1 MKENRNI
8 STEELFREGFA
19 GHEQAFDDKAW
30 SQMVTLLDQ
39 DEQFK
44 PLIGIPSV
52 DKTKGTKKR
61 TILKIITIMSTLGIL
76 SASLFMLVNNG
87 KDAKINSELPHIGT
101 EQTQPSYEDK
111 VSNSKQTDYNSTS
124 GEPTT
129 NGSKSETI
137 TNNGKIKPDGT
148 SNSVKSK
155 QAVSASSQSSVSKSL
170 TTNKNNLT
178 DGASSNDNN
187 SVDESVIEMPK
198 DTVKTVVTE
207 GKTYKVFVHRQWV
220 PEEYEYTETNVIQPV
235 QDGFLGIHFTAER
248 PRGIDTM
255 SAGFNL
261 QFMSGNRIKSNSFGI
276 YGGFDFGVQF
286 YGKGK
291 KSGVTLNT
299 VNQDSGYTH
308 LSSYSIDF
316 FARGHLEYAKFRL
329 IPYINI
335 AAGPR
340 LYSTNQKVA
349 SYLPLKDNESSS
361 ITNAHTSV
369 SMMAGIG
376 AGLRWRVGKV
386 VSLDFRYEWMTG
398 SPVKLVDMQTS
409 TFNGL
414 NYDLKINKV
423 TPRIEQFKFGV
434 LFDISEREYDKKL
447 IKEGYWKDIAYDS
460 LYVDPKDS
468 NKVYLPCNCSP
479 CPSSRPSEASPT
491 YNDSDDSDNSSSTPR
506 RTNSSS
512 GSSGKGS
519 FPGIR
524 PSSRPT
530 ERKAN

>member
-30 SQMVTLLDQ
+30 NHMVTLLDQ

-76 SASLFMLVNNG
+76 SAALFMLVNNG
-87 KDAKINSELPHIGT
+87 KDAKINSDLPIIGT
-101 EQTQPSYEDK
+101 EQTITSYKDK
-111 VSNSKQTDYNSTS
+111 VTNSNQTDFNSTS
-124 GEPTT
+124 DEQAISD
-129 NGSKSETI
+129 SKSETI
-137 TNNGKIKPDGT
+137 TSNGNVKPKEF
-148 SNSVKSK
+148 SESVKSNK
-155 QAVSASSQSSVSKSL
+155 EVSKSIVSKTV
-170 TTNKNNLT
+170 TTSKN
-178 DGASSNDNN
+178 SSSDNVSGNNNN
-187 SVDESVIEMPK
+187 SAEESVNDISK
-198 DTVKTVVTE
+198 DTVKTVVSE

-220 PEEYEYTETNVIQPV
+220 PEEYEYTELNVIQPV

-248 PRGIDTM
+248 PRGMDSM
-255 SAGFNL
+255 NQSAGFNL
-261 QFMSGNRIKSNSFGI
+261 QFMSGNRIQNKNFGI
-276 YGGFDFGVQF
+276 YGGFDFGMQF

-299 VNQDSGYTH
+299 TNQDSGYTH
-308 LSSYSIDF
+308 LSTYSIDF
-316 FARGHLEYAKFRL
+316 FARGHFEYAKFRL

-361 ITNAHTSV
+361 ISNAHTSV
-369 SMMAGIG
+369 SMMAGLS

-398 SPVKLVDMQTS
+398 TPVKLVDMKNS

-423 TPRIEQFKFGV
+423 TPNIEQFKFGV

-491 YNDSDDSDNSSSTPR
+491 YNDTDDSDNNSSTHR

-530 ERKAN
+530 ERKSN